1 MKKLLLPFMLG
12 SFALP
17 AVAMDY
23 QTVDG
28 FDLPELSAEVFDAY
42 NMEANANRRTRRP
55 QQRQAPLRTR
65 IFVGT
70 EHTENRFEQS
80 GKDAKH
86 QLLDWMVRPIINDSF
101 RVELRS

>member
-23 QTVDG
+23 QAADG
-28 FDLPELSAEVFDAY
+28 FDLPEFSADVFDAY
-42 NMEANANRRTRRP
+42 NMEANANRTRRP

-65 IFVGT
+65 IFY
-70 EHTENRFEQS
+70 
-80 GKDAKH
+80 
-86 QLLDWMVRPIINDSF
+86 WY
-101 RVELRS
+101 